1 MHWSSKYS
9 DGSLL
14 PTELQ
19 PDSFPWNGN
28 STSIASYINNGVF
41 YTLHR
46 DHGNINGWGH
56 PSFMTGDVNQLQNG
70 NKLPVIFS
78 LNCQTGKYNTSE
90 DCFAETFLKKVNG
103 GCAGIF
109 AATEISFSGYNDAMT
124 LGMFDA
130 IWPNLQPTYYFNSY
144 SGYSTTPTPTYELGQ
159 ILDQGLLRMGET
171 YGMKSAPK
179 TRITRY
185 LFHCFGDPSMRI
197 YTENPQ
203 NFAEP
208 LIYSRGDSIFVFA
221 EDGDCQI
228 TFYDKMTQDV
238 KSYNGNYAAY
248 ANPSDSLVVCLDRH
262 NYVPYVWDYTKD
274 VYIQNENI
282 MGETRVYKGNVIRIG
297 NSVTATK
304 PSGDVNIQNSQITIK
319 GNRLELH
326 PGTYIDKNFIFQN
339 E

>member
-1 MHWSSKYS
+1 MK
-9 DGSLL
+9 LL
-14 PTELQ
+14 WIIP
-19 PDSFPWNGN
+19 
-28 STSIASYINNGVF
+28 
-41 YTLHR
+41 
-46 DHGNINGWGH
+46 
-56 PSFMTGDVNQLQNG
+56 
-70 NKLPVIFS
+70 
-78 LNCQTGKYNTSE
+78 
-90 DCFAETFLKKVNG
+90 
-103 GCAGIF
+103 
-109 AATEISFSGYNDAMT
+109 
-124 LGMFDA
+124 
-130 IWPNLQPTYYFNSY
+130 
-144 SGYSTTPTPTYELGQ
+144 
-159 ILDQGLLRMGET
+159 
-171 YGMKSAPK
+171 
-179 TRITRY
+179 
-185 LFHCFGDPSMRI
+185 
-197 YTENPQ
+197 

-208 LIYSRGDSIFVFA
+208 LIYSRGDSIFIFA